1 MIIFCTFLEVFIRG
15 RIVLFINS
23 IFFFFSRYQHPAPPP
38 VLFNCSETIPDLKEA
53 PVSGLRAACP
63 ALLLVGAGVV
73 CFLLVIVVSTFYV
86 F

>member
-23 IFFFFSRYQHPAPPP
+23 IFFFFSRYQHPAPP
-38 VLFNCSETIPDLKEA
+38 VLFNCSENISDLKEA